1 MKNILFVIALGTLL
15 IGSSCNKSF
24 ISLAPGDQVSGATFF
39 RTEDQ
44 FRQALTA
51 AYVPLRSLMN
61 NDFITA
67 EMRSDNTDFEYN
79 DINFG
84 TAIVFEEQIPE
95 FMDDPTNT
103 YSINEY
109 YDCYLGISR
118 ANIVIGRIANV
129 TMADSAK
136 ADILGQAEFL
146 RAFYYFRLVR
156 YYGAVP
162 LFLNEVTNADQAFL
176 VRSSA
181 DSVYNQII
189 TDAKDAIAKLKAP
202 AAFPQSGEAT
212 KGSATMLLA
221 DVYMT
226 RKDYADAASLL
237 ATLPAMGYALL
248 PSYADV
254 FSTAH
259 KNSRESLF
267 EVQYQQGIQG
277 GQQSNFIYMFLPRST
292 NTSIVTGVATNNSSI
307 GGWNT
312 PTQDLI
318 DSYEPGDKRLDASI
332 GIAEGTYNASAI
344 FTITAYKSILNY
356 TPAPGTEGVPFIKKY
371 LNPSTIPNNT
381 DDDWP
386 IYRYADALL
395 LRAEALNELNHPDQA
410 LPFLNQVRE
419 RAGLKDITTTDQSA
433 LRDIIAHERRVELA
447 FENFRWFDLIRTGK
461 AIQVMTAFGNKMKQ
475 MHSYL
480 PATSYNVTQD
490 RLLYPIPQFE
500 IELNPALTQNPGY

>member
-1 MKNILFVIALGTLL
+1 
-15 IGSSCNKSF
+15 
-24 ISLAPGDQVSGATFF
+24 
-39 RTEDQ
+39 
-44 FRQALTA
+44 
-51 AYVPLRSLMN
+51 
-61 NDFITA
+61 
-67 EMRSDNTDFEYN
+67 
-79 DINFG
+79 
-84 TAIVFEEQIPE
+84 
-95 FMDDPTNT
+95 
-103 YSINEY
+103 
-109 YDCYLGISR
+109 
-118 ANIVIGRIANV
+118 
-129 TMADSAK
+129 
-136 ADILGQAEFL
+136 
-146 RAFYYFRLVR
+146 
-156 YYGAVP
+156 
-162 LFLNEVTNADQAFL
+162 
-176 VRSSA
+176 
-181 DSVYNQII
+181 
-189 TDAKDAIAKLKAP
+189 
-202 AAFPQSGEAT
+202 
-212 KGSATMLLA
+212 MLLA

-395 LRAEALNELNHPDQA
+395 LHAEALNELNHPDQA

-480 PATSYNVTQD
+480 PATS
-490 RLLYPIPQFE
+490 
-500 IELNPALTQNPGY
+500 